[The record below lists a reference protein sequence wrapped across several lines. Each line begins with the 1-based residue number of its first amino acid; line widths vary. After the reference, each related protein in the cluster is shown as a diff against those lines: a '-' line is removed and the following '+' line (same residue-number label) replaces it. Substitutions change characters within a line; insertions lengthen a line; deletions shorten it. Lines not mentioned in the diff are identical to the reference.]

1 MQIWVPSLPKPPLP
15 KARCS
20 GASRV
25 ATWVAKGQI
34 WASEWTPKGGFSG
47 APRPHRSYRL
57 IQKKGLRASG
67 EHILLGRAFE
77 WVAFRL
83 GVKDI
88 RRSTPDHLGVAPS
101 LEDANACFFLLF
113 FALFDYDEI
122 CDFGGFCIFSPAIFG
137 FLLEKF
143 PSVKNSLFWP
153 RFSPGSTISIFV
165 LFAFSLSTK
174 KLIFLQNESFPWQS
188 QRYF

>member
-1 MQIWVPSLPKPPLP
+1 M
-15 KARCS
+15 
-20 GASRV
+20 

-113 FALFDYDEI
+113 LRCSIMTKFAILGVFA
-122 CDFGGFCIFSPAIFG
+122 FFPRRFLGFCW
-137 FLLEKF
+137 
-143 PSVKNSLFWP
+143 KNF
-153 RFSPGSTISIFV
+153 
-165 LFAFSLSTK
+165 
-174 KLIFLQNESFPWQS
+174 
-188 QRYF
+188 